1 MIKVCPSLVSDKRVV
16 TLTFSI
22 IMKGELLPMSN
33 FSVVKVTKSVFRVA
47 YLDSFYKSAY
57 KNHYSNEEE
66 SLKLLKYA
74 IFQYV
79 KAEGKT
85 LSKPPHP

>member
-1 MIKVCPSLVSDKRVV
+1 
-16 TLTFSI
+16 
-22 IMKGELLPMSN
+22 MKGELLPMSN